1 MFKFKKGE
9 LTDMAKALFAQ
20 ERAIKRLD
28 GWFIA
33 QETIMKTSGKY
44 KSKEI
49 DKANTLLE
57 TVKILPLSVGI
68 RGSNSVCLAF

>member
-57 TVKILPLSVGI
+57 TVK
-68 RGSNSVCLAF
+68 NSSAFGKRKQHLCRHTA